1 MRCKISATS
10 EASAANKNLANKYLQ
25 FSFFCSSLTKK
36 NVIKI
41 DKRDIFFLFRRSRP
55 EVFYKKNV
63 LRNFAKFT
71 GKHLRQ
77 SLYFN
82 KVAGRLP
89 TLFKKWLWHRCFPV
103 HFAKFLATPFFIE
116 QLRWLLLSFLTDY
129 FF

>member
-71 GKHLRQ
+71 GKHLWQ

-89 TLFKKWLWHRCFPV
+89 TLFKK
-103 HFAKFLATPFFIE
+103 
-116 QLRWLLLSFLTDY
+116 
-129 FF
+129 